1 MLLVPR
7 PDERKAPP
15 QAEPTAGSSNALIDV
30 RLLSIRFGARDTNL
44 YEFGRLDGGG
54 LPAAVAGSHIDVHLP
69 SGVTRQYSLILPE
82 QQPKSYLI
90 GVKRDQQSRGGS
102 RYLHENIRV
111 GATLKI
117 SAPRN
122 NFPLVEDAP
131 HTLLIA
137 GGIGIT
143 PIWCMW
149 QQLKSISRSVEM
161 VYSCRSRADAVF
173 LSDLENTDGV
183 TLRFDD
189 ENSGSVLDMERLIN
203 RAPKGTHAFCCGPGP
218 MLKAFEAATTGWS
231 PGLAHVEYFTSQE
244 EAANAGGFT
253 VELSRS
259 GKDVVIAPGETI
271 LAALIKAGVDAPYSC
286 EEGVCGACM
295 TTVISGEP
303 DHRDSVLTGEERAKN
318 AKIMICCSGS
328 KSARLVLDL

>member
-7 PDERKAPP
+7 PDELKAPL
-15 QAEPTAGSSNALIDV
+15 QAEPTGSSSNALIDV

-44 YEFGRLDGGG
+44 YELGRLDGGR
-54 LPAAVAGSHIDVHLP
+54 LPAVVAGSHIDVHLP
-69 SGVTRQYSLILPE
+69 NGITRQYSLILPE
-82 QQPKSYLI
+82 QEPRSYLI

-102 RYLHENIRV
+102 SYLHENIRV
-111 GATLKI
+111 GTPLKI

-149 QQLKSISRSVEM
+149 QRLTSISRSVEL

-173 LSDLENTDGV
+173 LSDLESADGV

-189 ENSGSVLDMERLIN
+189 ENSGSVLDIANLVS

-218 MLKAFEAATTGWS
+218 MLDAFEKATIGWS
-231 PGLAHVEYFTSQE
+231 PELVHVEYFTSQV
-244 EAANAGGFT
+244 EAANEGGFT

-259 GKDVVIAPGETI
+259 GKEVVIAPGETI
-271 LAALIKAGVDAPYSC
+271 LAALIRAGVDAPYSC

-295 TTVISGEP
+295 TTVLSGVP
-303 DHRDSVLTGEERAKN
+303 DHRDSVLTDEERSKN
-318 AKIMICCSGS
+318 TKIMICCSGS
-328 KSARLVLDL
+328 KTRRLVLDL